1 MVTILFRL
9 FSTELYLPMSLLE
22 NEGIECEIKNEIVNR
37 MMPMYTLGDG
47 GAKLQVSEENYE
59 LAKNILMQAGY
70 IVDHDASSTID
81 DVSHE
86 ASSFATPTTTNG
98 RNTLL
103 WALLLVS
110 AALCVVY
117 LLLR

>member
-9 FSTELYLPMSLLE
+9 ISTELYLPMSLLE

-47 GAKLQVSEENYE
+47 GAKLQVSEENYA

-70 IVDHDASSTID
+70 IVDQDESSTID
-81 DVSHE
+81 DSRNDT
-86 ASSFATPTTTNG
+86 SSLVAPTAN
-98 RNTLL
+98 NWPKILL

-110 AALCVVY
+110 AVLCIVY